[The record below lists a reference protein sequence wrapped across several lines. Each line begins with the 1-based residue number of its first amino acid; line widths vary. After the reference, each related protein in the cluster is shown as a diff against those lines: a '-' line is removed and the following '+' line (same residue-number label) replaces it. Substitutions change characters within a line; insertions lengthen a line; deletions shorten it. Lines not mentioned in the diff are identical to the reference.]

1 MTTCL
6 SCSVGLDTIAFARTA
21 SYPSLYK
28 PYVIMAA
35 DLDRDGDLDLV
46 VLDEESSTVSVLV
59 NNGHATFAPLRS
71 PTPYGFVTG
80 EYPTDGAIADL
91 DGDGVLDVITSDYHG
106 DSVSVLRGA
115 IAGGTYTLE
124 PAASYP
130 TAAGGET
137 SSLAV
142 ADLDGDGA
150 LDVIATDP
158 TTSEASVLLGN
169 GDGTLGAARQL
180 PIVDPGTIEPPAPFS
195 VAVGDLDGDGVPD
208 AAIADNANDH
218 LVIELGNGD
227 GTFRRGATPAI
238 DGTAPFGVIAH
249 DLDGDGRLDLI
260 IADRGSDDVN
270 VLRGRGD
277 GTFDAPIVV
286 STGAGTG
293 PYDVTTADV
302 DLDGVPDLITA
313 DYLTGSATVLRGI
326 GHAKFAKPIDAGPTG
341 AYCYSVVAGDLDGDG
356 KPDLAAANAVD
367 NDVTISINTSH

>member
-1 MTTCL
+1 
-6 SCSVGLDTIAFARTA
+6 V
-21 SYPSLYK
+21 SYPSLFK

-35 DLDRDGDLDLV
+35 DLDRDGDFDLV
-46 VLDEESSTVSVLV
+46 VLDEESSTVSVHV
-59 NNGHATFAPLRS
+59 NDGHAKFAPLPS
-71 PTPYGFVTG
+71 PDRYGFPTG

-137 SSLAV
+137 SGLAV

-158 TTSEASVLLGN
+158 TTSEVSVLLGR
-169 GDGTLGAARQL
+169 GDGTLGAASQL
-180 PIVDPGTIEPPAPFS
+180 PIVVPGIEPPAPFS
-195 VAVGDLDGDGVPD
+195 VAIGDLDGDGVPD

-218 LVIELGNGD
+218 LAIELGNGD
-227 GTFRRGATPAI
+227 GTFRPGATPVI
-238 DGTAPFGVIAH
+238 NGTAPFYVIAH
-249 DLDGDGRLDLI
+249 DLDGDGHLDLI

-277 GTFDAPIVV
+277 GTFDAAIIA
-286 STGAGTG
+286 STGAGSG
-293 PYDVTTADV
+293 PYDVTIADV
-302 DLDGVPDLITA
+302 DLDGIPDLITA

-326 GHAKFAKPIDAGPTG
+326 GHAKFAPPIDAGPTG
-341 AYCYSVVAGDLDGDG
+341 AYCYSVVAADLDGDG
-356 KPDLAAANAVD
+356 KPDLAAANAVG